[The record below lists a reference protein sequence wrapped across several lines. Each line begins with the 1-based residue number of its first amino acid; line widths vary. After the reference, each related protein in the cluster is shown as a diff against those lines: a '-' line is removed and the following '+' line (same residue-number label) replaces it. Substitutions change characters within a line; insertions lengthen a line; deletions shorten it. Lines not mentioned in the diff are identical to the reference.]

1 MEIFALILAFAL
13 VFLNGFFVATEFA
26 IVKVRPT
33 RIEELIGQNK
43 PGARAVQAMVANLDG
58 YLSATQLGITL
69 ASLGLGWI
77 GEPAFMRLLTPPLHF
92 LGIVDPT
99 WVHSMAATAAFGLI
113 SFLHIVVGELAPKTI
128 ALIDPERV
136 ATFASFPMR
145 FFYVLFFPFIW
156 ILNGVANRL
165 LRLLGFQ
172 LPDHDSAHGH
182 SEEELKIILT
192 QARSAGLLS
201 VQREELLRKA
211 LILSTK
217 TARHLMVPR
226 SEVLFLDTNLPIE
239 ENIRRA
245 LENGHKRYPLCDRE
259 LDEVTG
265 IVDIRDLLYTANRDV
280 PVSLEDIAKPA
291 TYFPEMMTGERL
303 LSEFRARHTGMAVI
317 VDEYGGTSGILTA
330 ADVVSAVMG
339 ELEETNDQDMIRLP
353 GGAYHVEGVVPI
365 EEVEETLKISL
376 ENTEDMRT
384 IAGYLMKKLGR
395 MPRNGDRVN
404 ESNYSFHVLDV
415 TGPRVNRIR
424 IQQEKRE
431 SRLSPLIP
439 PGIDPTSTKGPA

>member
-43 PGARAVQAMVANLDG
+43 PGARAVQTMVANLDG

-77 GEPAFMRLLTPPLHF
+77 GEPAFSRLLQTPLEF
-92 LGIVDPT
+92 LGVTDPT
-99 WVHSMAATAAFGLI
+99 WAHSIGATIAFGLI
-113 SFLHIVVGELAPKTI
+113 SFLHIVVGELAPKSL

-136 ATFASFPMR
+136 ATLAAFPMR
-145 FFYVLFFPFIW
+145 FCYLLFFPFVW
-156 ILNGVANRL
+156 LLNGFSNRL
-165 LRLLGFQ
+165 LRLFGVQ
-172 LPDHDSAHGH
+172 MPAPGSSHGH

-201 VQREELLRKA
+201 AQREELLRKA
-211 LILSTK
+211 LVLSTK
-217 TARHLMVPR
+217 SARHLMVPR
-226 SEVLFLDTNLPIE
+226 SEVLFLDINLSLE
-239 ENIRRA
+239 DNIRRA
-245 LENGHKRYPLCDRE
+245 LDNEHKRYPLCNRE
-259 LDEVTG
+259 LDEVIG
-265 IVDIRDLLYTANRDV
+265 IIDIRDLLHAANRDEL
-280 PVSLEDIAKPA
+280 PSLEELAKDV

-303 LSEFRARHTGMAVI
+303 LSEFRARRTGMAVI

-339 ELEETNDQDMIRLP
+339 ELEEADDLDMVQLP

-365 EEVEETLKISL
+365 EEIEERLKISL
-376 ENTEDMRT
+376 QNTEDMRT
-384 IAGYLMKKLGR
+384 IAGYLMEKLGR
-395 MPRNGDRVN
+395 MPLVGDRVS
-404 ESNYSFHVLDV
+404 ESNYTFHVLDV
-415 TGPRVNRIR
+415 TGPRVNRVR

-431 SRLSPLIP
+431 GRPRTVAPAPSDPSSSR
-439 PGIDPTSTKGPA
+439 DPV